1 MDDITI
7 IAIRNINKRLYTLRT
22 ALSKAVEGGYK
33 SASVS
38 NGGASQSYTTMDI
51 NDMRVAIADL
61 ERAKQ
66 SLLNHGRRR
75 CISPNFVPNH

>member
-1 MDDITI
+1 MSDNVQK
-7 IAIRNINKRLYTLRT
+7 AIRVINKRLFDLRT
-22 ALSKAVEGGYK
+22 KLQEAASSVK
-33 SASVS
+33 SASTS
-38 NGGASQSYTTMDI
+38 EAGASQSYTEQDI
-51 NDMRVAIADL
+51 ASIRVAIADL